1 MKMTQQI
8 PTGQNTML
16 TDDTQKSWEY
26 RQGMTLEEIAAN
38 ISTEYAASYANTI
51 FYRTLKKKWELAPF
65 PKWTVEDG
73 KNACIKA
80 ALSYTYLIWDRA
92 TKRTKAAWRQR
103 NILTPVDLLQQFYD

>member
-1 MKMTQQI
+1 MKISQQT
-8 PTGQNTML
+8 PTEQNAML
-16 TDDTQKSWEY
+16 TDDTHKSWEY

-51 FYRTLKKKWELAPF
+51 FYRTSKKRELAPF

-73 KNACIKA
+73 KNACMKA

-103 NILTPVDLLQQFYD
+103 NILTPVDLLQQYYD